1 MRTSPKR
8 SINDV
13 INDGRLARQANI
25 DKFKVSDKTKFI
37 LRKAGHLA
45 SEGKET
51 RKGSIDKFIAN
62 ANKSNQKP
70 LELIDAKLNRRV
82 SDINWKCLD
91 VAVLCWLVSVI
102 TVAVFVAYLN
112 GVFA

>member
-13 INDGRLARQANI
+13 INDGVAARQAN
-25 DKFKVSDKTKFI
+25 V
-37 LRKAGHLA
+37 
-45 SEGKET
+45 
-51 RKGSIDKFIAN
+51 DKFITN

-70 LELIDAKLNRRV
+70 LEFINAKEDRRV

-102 TVAVFVAYLN
+102 SVAVFVAYLN

>member
-13 INDGRLARQANI
+13 IIDGRLARQAN
-25 DKFKVSDKTKFI
+25 V
-37 LRKAGHLA
+37 
-45 SEGKET
+45 
-51 RKGSIDKFIAN
+51 DKFITN

-70 LELIDAKLNRRV
+70 LELIDAKSNRRV
-82 SDINWKCLD
+82 GDINWRCLD
-91 VAVLCWLVSVI
+91 VAVLCWLVSVL
-102 TVAVFVAYLN
+102 TVVVFVAYLN

>member
-13 INDGRLARQANI
+13 INDGVAARQAN
-25 DKFKVSDKTKFI
+25 V
-37 LRKAGHLA
+37 
-45 SEGKET
+45 
-51 RKGSIDKFIAN
+51 DKFITN

-70 LELIDAKLNRRV
+70 LEFINAKEDRRV

-102 TVAVFVAYLN
+102 TVVVFVAYLN

>member
-8 SINDV
+8 SIQEV
-13 INDGRLARQANI
+13 INDSVAARQANI
-25 DKFKVSDKTKFI
+25 DKFIT
-37 LRKAGHLA
+37 
-45 SEGKET
+45 
-51 RKGSIDKFIAN
+51 N

-102 TVAVFVAYLN
+102 TVVVFVAYLN

>member
-8 SINDV
+8 SIQEV
-13 INDGRLARQANI
+13 IIDGRLARQAN
-25 DKFKVSDKTKFI
+25 V
-37 LRKAGHLA
+37 
-45 SEGKET
+45 
-51 RKGSIDKFIAN
+51 DKFITN